1 MGTNIGG
8 RLEGVRTTDEPIS
21 AVWFLPELFMTS
33 PEEEQKK
40 AAEAKAREHAKPDKP
55 NTSVGDAF
63 TFVGQLVG
71 DAKNLAVDAVAGQHS
86 GDKVLAGISPELAA
100 QYKQG
105 KDVQERIA
113 SGTLKDGHLNETDQ
127 KNLDAF
133 NSVRKSISQVPLY
146 DRDSLMRYVEKGID
160 QKARTTPHET
170 AKQASPPARSESVKP
185 ASTEPVKPVRNDGLK
200 PAASDAAKSKQSDT
214 ARLPQSEST
223 KPTSH
228 EASRPKQHDA
238 PTSAQRDSVKAPL
251 PELGKPSLKDA
262 ATAAQRENSS
272 PAQRDAAKSPPSEIP
287 KSPAGDIPKSSAG
300 DIPKSP
306 AGDIPKSPPRDIPKF
321 PANEIAKPSPLSDA
335 RGFHS
340 GETKSPA
347 FTAFERRTSSD
358 ARPQQERKPGV
369 SEAPASDSKARLQT
383 SFADGGAHKN
393 DGLGRTESRDT
404 RVPFENMRR
413 LLDERT
419 ASSNNHSHTA
429 IAKAHSVIERAP
441 EKPQSIDV
449 DRSEHRTL
457 NSASR
462 TTLSEVKANLS
473 PHQMQQL
480 VRTSE
485 ERFPAGLRWQNTL
498 QQSNADARTSIPQA
512 VDRRSD
518 SRNVQQDVQSGGK
531 PPPAAIR
538 QPGENLPPVNTQH
551 TEAPHSD
558 VGSGSRTGRINPG
571 SPRTSEVS
579 PPGAKTNLPAGK
591 GDGPAGSSG
600 VGPQANTLDAQRA
613 NTLDAQHAHTR
624 STWNANTR
632 DAQSTNSRDP
642 SPSTFEA
649 GILTFHGRIQNRYIT
664 GAEIALA
671 AIIAAAGAKRI
682 RFDEL
687 PPPGSE
693 RAGQMPLVQSIEAFL
708 PNNQKVEARG
718 VSTTGQIADFISEK
732 NADLVSQKQQQI
744 SRTEVGS
751 KRSDST
757 SNSTEKSV
765 DEDDVPGTARYLQ
778 KHHYKRRKILFG
790 PQDTF
795 VSIAESLVE
804 LRHDS
809 RYAWLIADINL
820 PRLKET
826 YVDGKRVVEV
836 RSRQE
841 IEIPG
846 EFDVEAFDLHRK
858 DEYSAENLVT
868 VVLGSQIDRELLDE
882 HFGVFVDG
890 GEIAV
895 SAPPPMNAFPASS
908 ISPSLLSRNT
918 VAGDASVLLPSLAL
932 NSANVL
938 RVARQQLI
946 EITQQALE
954 SGRKPI
960 SKLKNSLKR
969 DRIKRNL

>member
-8 RLEGVRTTDEPIS
+8 RLEGVRTTDEPS
-21 AVWFLPELFMTS
+21 RAVWFLPELFMTS

-40 AAEAKAREHAKPDKP
+40 AAEAKAREQPKPDKP
-55 NTSVGDAF
+55 SSPVGDAF

-113 SGTLKDGHLNETDQ
+113 SGALKHGHLNETDQ
-127 KNLDAF
+127 RNLDAF
-133 NSVRKSISQVPLY
+133 NSVRKTISQVPLY
-146 DRDSLMRYVEKGID
+146 DRDSLMRYVEKGIE
-160 QKARTTPHET
+160 QKSRTAPHET
-170 AKQASPPARSESVKP
+170 AKPASPPARSESVKP
-185 ASTEPVKPVRNDGLK
+185 A
-200 PAASDAAKSKQSDT
+200 ASDAAKPKQSDT
-214 ARLPQSEST
+214 SRLPQSESA
-223 KPTSH
+223 KPISH
-228 EASRPKQHDA
+228 EVLKPKQHDA
-238 PTSAQRDSVKAPL
+238 TTTAQRDSVKPPL

-272 PAQRDAAKSPPSEIP
+272 PTQRDAAKSPAS
-287 KSPAGDIPKSSAG
+287 

-306 AGDIPKSPPRDIPKF
+306 VSDVPKSPVNDV
-321 PANEIAKPSPLSDA
+321 AKPSSLSDA
-335 RGFHS
+335 RGIHS
-340 GETKSPA
+340 GESKSPA
-347 FTAFERRTSSD
+347 FTAFERRTSYD

-369 SEAPASDSKARLQT
+369 SHPSASDSKASASDSKASASDSKARLQT
-383 SFADGGAHKN
+383 SFADSGAQKS
-393 DGLGRTESRDT
+393 DGHGRTESPNT

-413 LLDERT
+413 VLDERT
-419 ASSNNHSHTA
+419 ARSNNHSHTA
-429 IAKAHSVIERAP
+429 IDKAHSVIERAP
-441 EKPQSIDV
+441 EKPESNDV
-449 DRSEHRTL
+449 DRLEHRTL

-498 QQSNADARTSIPQA
+498 QQANADARTIVPQA

-531 PPPAAIR
+531 PPSAAIR
-538 QPGENLPPVNTQH
+538 QPVEKLPPVNTQH
-551 TEAPHSD
+551 PEAPHSD
-558 VGSGSRTGRINPG
+558 VGSGSRTGRINPS

-579 PPGAKTNLPAGK
+579 SPGAKTNLPVGK
-591 GDGPAGSSG
+591 GDGHVGSAG
-600 VGPQANTLDAQRA
+600 VGPHAITR
-613 NTLDAQHAHTR
+613 DAQHANTR
-624 STWNANTR
+624 STQSANTR
-632 DAQSTNSRDP
+632 DAQTTKSRDP
-642 SPSTFEA
+642 GLIAAEA

-687 PPPGSE
+687 PPPGSDRE
-693 RAGQMPLVQSIEAFL
+693 GQMPLVQRIEAFL
-708 PNNQKVEARG
+708 PNNRKVEPRG
-718 VSTTGQIADFISEK
+718 VSTTGQTAESISEK
-732 NADLVSQKQQQI
+732 NADQVPQKQQQN

-778 KHHYKRRKILFG
+778 KHHYKRRKMLIG

-858 DEYSAENLVT
+858 DEYSPENLVT
-868 VVLGSQIDRELLDE
+868 VVLESQIDRELLDE

-895 SAPPPMNAFPASS
+895 SAPPPMNAFPSS
-908 ISPSLLSRNT
+908 SMSPSLLSRNT
-918 VAGDASVLLPSLAL
+918 IAGEASVLLPSLAL

-938 RVARQQLI
+938 RVARQQLH

-969 DRIKRNL
+969 ERIKRNL